1 LWHND
6 DVTAIPI
13 RELSH
18 HTSRTMA
25 LVKAGETVDIT
36 ERGKVIGRIVPVD
49 PTHDVRA
56 RLVAEGRMRPSTRSR
71 ADLLADLDRR
81 LAQEPV
87 DEASR
92 GSAALQQLRD
102 DERY

>member
-1 LWHND
+1 M
-6 DVTAIPI
+6 TAIPI

-18 HTSRTMA
+18 QTARTMA
-25 LVKAGETVDIT
+25 PVKAGDTVDIT

-49 PTHDVRA
+49 PSHEVRA
-56 RLVAEGRMRPSTRSR
+56 RLIAEGRMRPSTRSR
-71 ADLLADLDRR
+71 ADLLADLDRQ

-87 DEASR
+87 DQQAR